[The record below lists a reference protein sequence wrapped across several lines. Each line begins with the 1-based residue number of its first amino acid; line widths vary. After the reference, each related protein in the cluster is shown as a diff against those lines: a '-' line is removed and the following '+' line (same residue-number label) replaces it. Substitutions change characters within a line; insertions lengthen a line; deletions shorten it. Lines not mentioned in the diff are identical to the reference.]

1 MILIDKKS
9 SETPDINEG
18 IAVCA
23 MDDEAL
29 NVYYSITLRANG
41 FTDEIVA
48 LSDTKED
55 NRKLLLA
62 GVSKIF
68 DMYDESASQF
78 VEMIENNSKDISM
91 KLAIIGA
98 GKWGQALY
106 HAFSQNND
114 VVISSR
120 NSKELENFVP
130 MSEALEYEYL
140 VMAIPAQFV
149 RGWMEENFVDHG
161 QKILVAAK
169 GIETSTG
176 AFLNEVYGAF
186 VSPDRLAFISGPS
199 FAAEVQQSLPTAL
212 KISSVNKELAQTYA
226 DALPNF
232 IKGYVSGDVVGAE
245 VSGAYKNVIAI
256 AGGVCDGLGLGN
268 NARAA
273 LISRGLVEMTR
284 FGEAFGAKTE
294 TFLSLGGAGDL
305 FLTASSTLSRNYR
318 VGLGLAQGKNMDEI
332 LEELGEVAE
341 GVPTAKALHKIATD
355 KELYLPIAEEV
366 YAMIEEGKDPL
377 ASVKDLLS

>member
-1 MILIDKKS
+1 
-9 SETPDINEG
+9 
-18 IAVCA
+18 
-23 MDDEAL
+23 
-29 NVYYSITLRANG
+29 
-41 FTDEIVA
+41 
-48 LSDTKED
+48 
-55 NRKLLLA
+55 
-62 GVSKIF
+62 
-68 DMYDESASQF
+68 
-78 VEMIENNSKDISM
+78 M

-106 HAFSQNND
+106 HAYSQDND
-114 VVISSR
+114 VVIHSR
-120 NSKELENFVP
+120 TVKEIENFV
-130 MSEALEYEYL
+130 SLDEALEREYL

-149 RGWMEENFVDHG
+149 RAWMENNFEDRG
-161 QKILVAAK
+161 QNILVAAK

-176 AFLNEVYGAF
+176 AFLNDIYGKF
-186 VSPDRLAFISGPS
+186 VPKERLAFVSGPS

-212 KISSVNKELAQTYA
+212 MISSTNAQLAQTYA
-226 DALPNF
+226 DHLPDF
-232 IKGYVSGDVVGAE
+232 IKGYISDDVVGAE

-318 VGLGLAQGKNMDEI
+318 VGLGLAQGKSMDEI
-332 LEELGEVAE
+332 LVELGEVAE
-341 GVPTAKALHKIATD
+341 GVPTAKALHKIA
-355 KELYLPIAEEV
+355 ENREIYLPIAQEV
-366 YAMIEEGKDPL
+366 YAMIEEGKDP
-377 ASVKDLLS
+377 AESVKDLMHQSLL

>member
-1 MILIDKKS
+1 M
-9 SETPDINEG
+9 
-18 IAVCA
+18 
-23 MDDEAL
+23 
-29 NVYYSITLRANG
+29 
-41 FTDEIVA
+41 
-48 LSDTKED
+48 
-55 NRKLLLA
+55 
-62 GVSKIF
+62 KI
-68 DMYDESASQF
+68 
-78 VEMIENNSKDISM
+78 
-91 KLAIIGA
+91 AIIGA

-106 HAFSQNND
+106 HAYSQDNE

-120 NSKELENFVP
+120 SVKSIDNFVT
-130 MSEALEYEYL
+130 MEEALKYEYL

-149 RGWMEENFVDHG
+149 RGWLEEYFVDYG
-161 QKILVAAK
+161 QNILVAAK

-176 AFLNEVYGAF
+176 AFLNEVYGEYLSA
-186 VSPDRLAFISGPS
+186 DRLAFISGPS
-199 FAAEVQQSLPTAL
+199 FAAEVQKSLPTAL
-212 KISSVNKELAQTYA
+212 KISSTNEALAQTYA
-226 DALPNF
+226 DALPHF
-232 IKGYVSGDVVGAE
+232 IKGYVSDDVVGAE

-318 VGLGLAQGKNMDEI
+318 VGLGLAKGKSMDKI

-355 KELYLPIAEEV
+355 KEIYLPIAAEV

-377 ASVKDLLS
+377 VSVKDLLS